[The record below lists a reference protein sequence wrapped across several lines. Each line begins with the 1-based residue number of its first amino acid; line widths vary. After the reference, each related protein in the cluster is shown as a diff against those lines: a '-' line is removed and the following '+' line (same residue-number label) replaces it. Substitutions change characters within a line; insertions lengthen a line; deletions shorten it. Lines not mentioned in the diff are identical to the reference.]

1 MAIVDELSNITD
13 EFAVAVDTQFIV
25 ASAALRR
32 SPDAVNAL
40 CAAIVDEALFI
51 VPAEAVT
58 FATAFIVLAALCM
71 RIPDEVNADV
81 TDIVDAASLT
91 INPATVAPDV
101 TDDVAAT

>member
-13 EFAVAVDTQFIV
+13 ELAVAVDTQFIV
-25 ASAALRR
+25 ASAALKR

-51 VPAEAVT
+51 VPADAVT
-58 FATAFIVLAALCM
+58 FATAFIVLVALCM

-81 TDIVDAASLT
+81 TDIVDAASFT